1 MSARKI
7 AWTPFRSPVDP
18 IDPSR
23 FAAWVRDTRGYSG
36 VYLIRSR
43 DGGWLGGGPTEP
55 REIVYIGESHTARL
69 YETLTRHFQQWSS
82 PSNVVYER
90 ERVDVS
96 IALLDGADAI
106 AEQDRQILRW
116 TPRDNARLPF

>member
-1 MSARKI
+1 MSRAKI

-23 FAAWVRDTRGYSG
+23 FASWVRETRGSSG

-43 DGGWLGGGPTEP
+43 EGGWLGGGPTSP
-55 REIVYIGESHTARL
+55 REIVYIGESHTERL
-69 YETLTRHFQQWSS
+69 YQTLTRHFQQWSS
-82 PSNVVYER
+82 PSNVIYER

-96 IALLDGADAI
+96 IALLDGPDAI
-106 AEQDRQILRW
+106 VEQDRQILRW